1 MARVS
6 EAFRPPIPTGW
17 QVYAAHLFV
26 QGLHVESHRS
36 QGERFARG
44 RAQELVLVA
53 EPSNPHD
60 KNAVRVLGNFKG
72 LLLSSRAELGYV
84 PRDVA
89 EALVSMGLLPA
100 VAPRLKYVSVGDDG
114 RVDIEFDVVG
124 PREQKKAFDAFFEKK
139 LNDGA
144 ISDEQKE
151 FAWFFGIKLPK
162 QATFGQANAE
172 INLRRSSLERE
183 TPTALQDWDAYWRIC
198 EELDDAEN
206 RKDLYSVKSI
216 SRKILRSTIDEL
228 KKEGRTIQELA
239 DDPQLIVDR
248 VIADHPNLERA
259 D

>member
-6 EAFRPPIPTGW
+6 EAFRPPIPSGW
-17 QVYAAHLFV
+17 QIYAARLFV
-26 QGLHVESHRS
+26 QGLHVESRRS

-53 EPSNPHD
+53 EPLNPND
-60 KNAVRVLGNFKG
+60 NNAVRIVGNFRG

-84 PRDVA
+84 PREIA
-89 EALVSMGLLPA
+89 EALVSTGLLPA
-100 VAPRLKYVSVGDDG
+100 VAPRLKYVSVGDNG

-124 PREQKKAFDAFFEKK
+124 PREQKKAFDAFLEKK
-139 LNDGA
+139 LDDGA
-144 ISDEQKE
+144 VSDEQKE
-151 FAWFFGIKLPK
+151 FAWFFGTKLPK
-162 QATFGQANAE
+162 GATFGQANAD
-172 INLRRSSLERE
+172 INLKRSSLQRE
-183 TPTALQDWDAYWRIC
+183 NAMALHDWDAYWRIC

-206 RKDLYSVKSI
+206 RRDLYFVKSI
-216 SRKILRSTIDEL
+216 SRKILRCTIDEL

-248 VIADHPNLERA
+248 VIADQPNLER